1 MILVV
6 NLNASVDKRYEMINL
21 NKGSVMRARTVENTP
36 GGKGIHVANV
46 ATILDEECLVT
57 GFLGGKTGEF
67 IEERLKSYGIKSD
80 FLKIKGET
88 RECLAIITDDLMQ
101 TEILEPGP
109 VIDEKEQVKFREKFN
124 ELSESANIIV
134 ISGSVPQNIK
144 VTFYRDLIEIANKKN
159 KRVLLDTSGKLLDE
173 GIKGKPY
180 FIKPNRDEIE
190 SLTGRK
196 IQSTNDAINEIKN
209 FQNEGIEFVVISLG
223 EEGAVVGFN
232 KKIYKVSVPKVN
244 AINPVGSGDSYVA
257 GIAIGLARNYDI
269 KDVLKLASAC
279 GTANAMEKET
289 GSVKKEVVDELIN
302 KIIIE
307 VLE

>member
-21 NKGSVMRARTVENTP
+21 SKGSVMRARTVENTP

-67 IEERLKSYGIKSD
+67 IEERLKRYGIKSD
-80 FLKIKGET
+80 FVKIKGET
-88 RECLAIITDDLMQ
+88 RECLAITTDDLIQ

-109 VIDEKEQVKFREKFN
+109 VIDEKEQVKFKEKFN

-190 SLTGRK
+190 VLTGRK

-223 EEGAVVGFN
+223 EE
-232 KKIYKVSVPKVN
+232 VS
-244 AINPVGSGDSYVA
+244 SWF
-257 GIAIGLARNYDI
+257 
-269 KDVLKLASAC
+269 
-279 GTANAMEKET
+279 
-289 GSVKKEVVDELIN
+289 
-302 KIIIE
+302 
-307 VLE
+307 

>member
-21 NKGSVMRARTVENTP
+21 SKGSVMRARTVENTP

-67 IEERLKSYGIKSD
+67 IEERLKRYGIKSD
-80 FLKIKGET
+80 FVKIKGET
-88 RECLAIITDDLMQ
+88 RECLAITTDDLIQ

-109 VIDEKEQVKFREKFN
+109 VIDEKEQVKFKEKFN

-190 SLTGRK
+190 VLTGRK

-223 EEGAVVGFN
+223 EEGSVVGFN

-257 GIAIGLARNYDI
+257 GIAIGLTRNYDI

-289 GSVKKEVVDELIN
+289 GSVKKKVVDELIN
-302 KIIIE
+302 QIIIE

>member
-21 NKGSVMRARTVENTP
+21 SKGSVMRARTVENTP

-67 IEERLKSYGIKSD
+67 IEERLKRYGIKSD
-80 FLKIKGET
+80 FVKIKGET
-88 RECLAIITDDLMQ
+88 RECLAITTDDLIQ

-109 VIDEKEQVKFREKFN
+109 VIDEKEQVKFKEKFN

-180 FIKPNRDEIE
+180 FIKPTRDEIE
-190 SLTGRK
+190 VLTGRK

-223 EEGAVVGFN
+223 EEGSVVGFN

-257 GIAIGLARNYDI
+257 GIAIGLTRNYDI

-289 GSVKKEVVDELIN
+289 GSVKKKVVDELIN
-302 KIIIE
+302 QIIIE

>member
-21 NKGSVMRARTVENTP
+21 SKGSVMRARTVENTP

-190 SLTGRK
+190 VLTGRK

-223 EEGAVVGFN
+223 EEGSVVGFN